1 MFRRLVS
8 IALIVLASL
17 PLMAFRMPAASESGD
32 KMLYDVRGAFVT
44 ARPNVPQGLVIQIDL
59 LMDVAIR
66 STVRQ
71 KLLPR
76 TILSV
81 RIEETSHTPLMIGSR
96 HQAKVT
102 VKAISVASGEPIAQ
116 GTFST
121 SVFLLNGEEADK
133 GLAEKIADKISS
145 EFRLQDGRPTIASAL
160 FP

>member
-1 MFRRLVS
+1 MLRRVVS
-8 IALIVLASL
+8 IAIILLAAL
-17 PLMAFRMPAASESGD
+17 PLMAFRMPAASESGE

-44 ARPNVPQGLVIQIDL
+44 ARPDVPQGLVIQIDL

-76 TILSV
+76 AILSV

-96 HQAKVT
+96 HAAKVT
-102 VKAISVASGEPIAQ
+102 VKAISVSSGEPIAE
-116 GTFST
+116 GTFRT

-133 GLAEKIADKISS
+133 GLAEKVADRISS
-145 EFRLQDGRPTIASAL
+145 EFRLLDGRPTIASAL